1 MLLLSFSISI
11 ITHKSM
17 TYLCTLLIVNYKP
30 TKYRQN
36 LPQQTE
42 KKKGGGGGSYSSMQ
56 WININLVVSETKKF
70 FMRFVYLGK
79 FFIAFSN
86 DPVFDQSFLLFL

>member
-1 MLLLSFSISI
+1 MSI
-11 ITHKSM
+11 
-17 TYLCTLLIVNYKP
+17 LNL
-30 TKYRQN
+30 KYHQN

-42 KKKGGGGGSYSSMQ
+42 KKKGGGRGLPTPP
-56 WININLVVSETKKF
+56 WININLVVSQTKKS
-70 FMRFVYLGK
+70 FMRFVYLSK